1 MMAAVTVWAAGAA
14 VPAAAQGPRQGAGAH
29 PGDLTPAEATP
40 AALRDVGFD
49 QRLGETVP
57 LDLPFTD
64 AEGRPVVLGDY
75 FGQRPVILSLVYFE
89 CPMLCPMT
97 LAGLTS
103 SLKPLELDAGDV
115 FDVVVVSFNPA
126 EGPELAAKAK
136 LEAVHRYG
144 RAGAETGWHFLTGG
158 EDAIRR
164 LTEAVGFRYTWD
176 PERQQFAHAA
186 GVVVLTPSG
195 RIARYF
201 FGIEYPARDLKLGL
215 MEAAEQRIGSP
226 VDQLLLYCFHYD
238 PETGQYAWSGTAIAA
253 LRVAAVLTLL
263 ALGSFVF
270 LMVRQERRK
279 NRHGRPED
287 HLEHHRSETRA
298 AKHA

>member
-1 MMAAVTVWAAGAA
+1 MMAAVTVGAAGTA
-14 VPAAAQGPRQGAGAH
+14 VPAAAQGPRQGAGAR
-29 PGDLTPAEATP
+29 PGDLTPAAATP

-64 AEGRPVVLGDY
+64 AAGRPVVLGNY

-126 EGPELAAKAK
+126 EGSELAAKAK
-136 LEAVHRYG
+136 LDAVHRYG
-144 RAGAETGWHFLTGG
+144 RAGAEAGWHFLTGG

-164 LTEAVGFRYTWD
+164 LTDAVGFRYTWD
-176 PERQQFAHAA
+176 PERQEFAHAA

-253 LRVAAVLTLL
+253 LRVAALATLL

-279 NRHGRPED
+279 SRHGRPED
-287 HLEHHRSETRA
+287 LRKDHRSEARA